1 VGTNSASDLTG
12 VPPDQVWATRAE
24 HDIIRRVPDWDVLHG
39 NDPTR
44 EDFGG
49 QVFTSDPGDPDNE
62 GATHSAYW
70 DPNNAAR
77 RNIAYIVTGQG
88 GQVR

>member
-1 VGTNSASDLTG
+1 MWAS
-12 VPPDQVWATRAE
+12 RAE
-24 HDIIRRVPDWDVLHG
+24 HDIIRRVPDWDIAHG

-49 QVFTSDPGDPDNE
+49 RVFSSNPGDPDNE

-70 DPNNAAR
+70 DDGNLAR
-77 RNIAYIVTGQG
+77 ENIAYIVTGQNG
-88 GQVR
+88 KVT

>member
-1 VGTNSASDLTG
+1 
-12 VPPDQVWATRAE
+12 
-24 HDIIRRVPDWDVLHG
+24 VLHG